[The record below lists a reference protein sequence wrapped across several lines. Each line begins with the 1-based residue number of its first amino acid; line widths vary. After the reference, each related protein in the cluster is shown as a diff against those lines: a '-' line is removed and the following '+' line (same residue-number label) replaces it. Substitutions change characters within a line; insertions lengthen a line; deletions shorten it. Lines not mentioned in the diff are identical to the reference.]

1 MAHYYEK
8 LDRPFNVKMSGYEYL
23 TEKEVK
29 MCIYINF
36 NVFITTSDLNTY
48 FQC

>member
-23 TEKEVK
+23 TEKEVS
-29 MCIYINF
+29 YTSNNF
-36 NVFITTSDLNTY
+36 Y
-48 FQC
+48 